1 MPANAPSARATDA
14 ASEFDAVAARYEEEL
29 QVGLITTGESA
40 EYYARKRIERLA
52 QRLAELSATAES
64 VLDFGCG
71 TGSSVPHL
79 LRLAG
84 CRRVHGVDISEG
96 SLAIARKT
104 FGAVNVTFG
113 RPERLA
119 AEHYDLAFC
128 NGVFHHIPPTE
139 RANAAASVWRA
150 LRPGGCF
157 ALWENNPWNPG
168 TRYVMSK
175 VSFDRDAITL
185 TPPETRRLLESVGF
199 EVTRTD
205 HLFLFPAAL
214 RFLRWLEPLILA
226 LPLGGQYLVLGR
238 KPPSVRPLAGPR
250 REAR

>member
-1 MPANAPSARATDA
+1 MAAHAHTARPADA
-14 ASEFDAVAARYEEEL
+14 ASEFDAVAARYDEEL

-40 EYYARKRIERLA
+40 EYYARKRIDRLSR
-52 QRLAELSATAES
+52 RLTELRVTAES

-84 CRRVHGVDISEG
+84 CRRVHGVDISEA
-96 SLAIARKT
+96 SLAVARKSY
-104 FGAVNVTFG
+104 GAVNVTFG
-113 RPERLA
+113 RPERLVP
-119 AEHYDLAFC
+119 EHYDLAFC
-128 NGVFHHIPPTE
+128 NGVFHHIAPAQRSE
-139 RANAAASVWRA
+139 AAASVWRA
-150 LRPGGCF
+150 LRPGGLF

-185 TPPETRRLLESVGF
+185 TPPETRWLLRSVGF
-199 EVTRTD
+199 EVARTD
-205 HLFLFPAAL
+205 HLFFFPAAL
-214 RFLRWLEPLILA
+214 AFMRWLEPAILT

-238 KPPSVRPLAGPR
+238 KPASMRQLAASR
-250 REAR
+250 AHSR